1 MLTLKLNT
9 GHAIPAI
16 GMGCWMGKPTPT
28 QDNPET
34 YAMVL
39 ECLKLGYRHLDTAYG
54 YGNEQAVGKAV
65 RDSGV
70 PREEIF
76 VTTKLT

>member
-1 MLTLKLNT
+1 
-9 GHAIPAI
+9 
-16 GMGCWMGKPTPT
+16 MGKPTPT

-34 YAMVL
+34 YEMVK
-39 ECLKLGYRHLDTAYG
+39 ECLSVGYRHLDTAYG